1 MPLLITSGN
10 LALTGLR
17 LSWTLLLNIVRSL
30 TVGLECVVLI
40 FIADQFLNINVQV
53 RTCDGLLAPYRI
65 LLRHSHWSCRART
78 EISYGERAS
87 MK

>member
-30 TVGLECVVLI
+30 TVGLKCVVLI

-53 RTCDGLLAPYRI
+53 RTCDGLLAPY
-65 LLRHSHWSCRART
+65 T
-78 EISYGERAS
+78 TGPISGIATYDSPGDGAKPAAWRV
-87 MK
+87 